1 MGRGEEQGRS
11 AGQGGTYTVS
21 AARSL
26 LGATRRVLPDAV
38 PSPSAPAAADAQA
51 PVYGWIA
58 GACAAP
64 SKGDRYVVEFTGRRE
79 FRILAYVD
87 RFGRAFSTDRPLTAP
102 PARRPDLDFARFV
115 DEGPADMGHGP
126 AETCADGHTAVRG
139 ARTDAERGP
148 GARPDGEHGC
158 VEVRTGGEDE
168 RQVARY
174 LCKGGR
180 YTFTD
185 TWFDFGP
192 HAAGLSYDDALARA
206 YLAFVHRPRLGGAE
220 VPERGTAFVH
230 ERLRETPLLPV
241 LRTIVDEVRSAE
253 SDPVVQPPALV
264 RSLVR
269 WLEEAGLDGLRPPAV
284 PDEALRL
291 VRTARYANL
300 YYIAQEDEDAAVDRR
315 TVWALEAALNR
326 FTLMEEAFGDRAT
339 LAGDADCARW
349 DAYLIETAGAQA
361 LGAERLAG
369 TPRGSDDGE
378 WEARCRLAGVLER
391 LKLPVR
397 IEAQMQAN
405 VAEGLAAF
413 RLTVPDAALMP
424 ARRWVEGPA
433 GAGWEDV
440 PTAERDAQARRYAM
454 HFGLALATAAFE
466 ASPAIRRVDVA
477 ACPLGDGAPPAAPD
491 GHESSA
497 SPDAEF
503 PADRQEAAYYQVALT
518 RRAYEESGCFR
529 SSLEGDPAPLLAYCG
544 AVCDLPGAD
553 PFALM
558 QALPSTARRQELPEL
573 DDAPLPPAVRPVLG
587 TDDARDLRIAAEA
600 RRRRVG
606 EGLADRIARAG
617 SATEA
622 IRIVRKEQHAARTL
636 GDDQGVS
643 ACTRLMAALAEGT
656 LDTEDQNAAVTCF
669 LGEDRCLAAL
679 ARARALAPRD
689 PAEAVA
695 VLADAVSEAAALDG
709 YTDGAVTAYR
719 AFDSYAARVRYS
731 RALRAVRQKGA
742 GGSQPS
748 APSDAPA
755 VPTLAARAAADAG
768 RRIQLAPDSFFLCHL
783 EIVTLLER
791 SFDRVDDALRYG
803 RRAIEL
809 APASA
814 GGYRQLGRAYML
826 VGDMDSAAAVLEA
839 GLDVAAQPND
849 VAIAYYQLAYALW
862 KAGRPRAGAAC
873 YLKSVMTSPVMALQA
888 VAELKELAAE
898 HGIEPIERDAVDD
911 ELRSAGIVLA
921 PTEEMFETLDAG
933 AAAAVDAG
941 LFPVARNL
949 LSLRLHYR
957 PDDALVNV
965 LKSLE

>member
-1 MGRGEEQGRS
+1 MGHGEEQGRG

-21 AARSL
+21 AAALL
-26 LGATRRVLPDAV
+26 LGTTRRVLPDAV
-38 PSPSAPAAADAQA
+38 PPPSAPAAAGTAA
-51 PVYGWIA
+51 PAYGWIS

-64 SKGDRYVVEFTGRRE
+64 SKGDRYVVEFTGKRA

-102 PARRPDLDFARFV
+102 PARRPELNFARFS
-115 DEGPADMGHGP
+115 DGDAPDAGAPA
-126 AETCADGHTAVRG
+126 RG
-139 ARTDAERGP
+139 ARANVER
-148 GARPDGEHGC
+148 GC
-158 VEVRTGGEDE
+158 VEVRADGEDE
-168 RQVARY
+168 RQVAQY
-174 LCKGGR
+174 TCENGR

-185 TWFDFGP
+185 TWYDFGP

-230 ERLRETPLLPV
+230 GHLRDAPLLPV
-241 LRTIVDEVRSAE
+241 LRAIVDEVRRAE
-253 SDPVVQPPALV
+253 SDPVVRPPALV
-264 RSLVR
+264 RSLVQ
-269 WLEEAGLDGLRPPAV
+269 WLDEAGLDGLRPPAV

-300 YYIAQEDEDAAVDRR
+300 YYLAQEDEDAAVDRR

-349 DAYLIETAGAQA
+349 DAYLIETAGAQVRD
-361 LGAERLAG
+361 AERLAG
-369 TPRGSDDGE
+369 APRGADDGE
-378 WEARCRLAGVLER
+378 WEVRCRLAGVLER

-424 ARRWVEGPA
+424 ARRWAEGPT
-433 GAGWEDV
+433 GVGWEDV
-440 PTAERDAQARRYAM
+440 PAAERDAQARRYAM
-454 HFGLALATAAFE
+454 HFGLALAAAAFE

-491 GHESSA
+491 GREGPA
-497 SPDAEF
+497 VPDAEF
-503 PADRQEAAYYQVALT
+503 PVDRQEAAFYQVVLT

-529 SSLEGDPAPLLAYCG
+529 SALEGDPAPLLAYCG

-558 QALPSTARRQELPEL
+558 QALPSNVRRQELPEL
-573 DDAPLPPAVRPVLG
+573 DDASLPPAVRPVLG
-587 TDDARDLRIAAEA
+587 ADDARDLRIAAEA

-606 EGLADRIARAG
+606 EELADRIARAG

-622 IRIVRKEQHAARTL
+622 IRIVREEQHAARTL

-643 ACTRLMAALAEGT
+643 ACTRLMAALAEGS

-695 VLADAVSEAAALDG
+695 VLMDAVAEAAALDG

-731 RALRAVRQKGA
+731 RALQAARRKGA
-742 GGSQPS
+742 DDSQPAS
-748 APSDAPA
+748 APSDAAA

-826 VGDMDSAAAVLEA
+826 VGDMDNAAAVLEA
-839 GLDVAAQPND
+839 GLEVAAQPND
-849 VAIAYYQLAYALW
+849 VAVAYYQLAYALW

-873 YLKSVMTSPVMALQA
+873 YLKSVMTSPVMVLQA

-921 PTEEMFETLDAG
+921 PTEEAFETLDAG

-965 LKSLE
+965 LKSLD